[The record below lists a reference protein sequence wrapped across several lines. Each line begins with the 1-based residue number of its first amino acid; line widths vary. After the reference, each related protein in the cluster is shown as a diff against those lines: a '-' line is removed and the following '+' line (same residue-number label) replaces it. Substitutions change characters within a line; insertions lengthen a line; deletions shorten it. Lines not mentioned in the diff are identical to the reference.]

1 MQLRTFKCQRA
12 IEKGTS
18 ELAAGAF
25 VATFFAGDADSAEYG
40 FACFSAPPQAAFF
53 NENGIF
59 ARMRG
64 AGGEEFELNA
74 VRCICSAESP
84 AIQ

>member
-1 MQLRTFKCQRA
+1 MAK
-12 IEKGTS
+12 KSTS

-25 VATFFAGDADSAEYG
+25 VAAFFAGDAESAEYG
-40 FACFSAPPQAAFF
+40 FTRFSAFPQAAFF

-74 VRCICSAESP
+74 VRCVCDAGSP